1 MSDQIGRKPVLLTGL
16 FGLSASMWCF
26 GLSTTFWSLVL
37 SRCLNGALN
46 GNIGVMKSM
55 TMEITDST
63 NIAQAYSILPI
74 TWSVGTTVGPLIGG
88 SLARPAE
95 RFPKVFGD
103 YAFFKKYPYFLP
115 CSVSATVTALSWLIA
130 FLFMKETTKPLMTLR
145 QYLFGGT
152 TKDDK
157 PNLDPQGHGDDLHD
171 DPAPEAINKQ
181 LPLRALLVRPVLIAA
196 GSYATFSL
204 VDISFRTIIPV
215 FYAMPIDMG
224 GLNLDPPAIGII
236 LALFGISSGIIQ
248 WLFFVPMHDWLGAK
262 TLFVASVSLCLPM
275 IALFPAINAV
285 ARVYGLSYF
294 VWFLVGLQMTLMI
307 FASFAFAITIM
318 YIGAA
323 TPNKASLG
331 ATNGIAQTIVS
342 VMRAVGPATVNSAY
356 SLSIEEHI
364 LGGYFAYWVMVAMVG
379 LTLWAGYLLP
389 KKLWKE

>member
-1 MSDQIGRKPVLLTGL
+1 LESRGLILT
-16 FGLSASMWCF
+16 
-26 GLSTTFWSLVL
+26 
-37 SRCLNGALN
+37 
-46 GNIGVMKSM
+46 
-55 TMEITDST
+55 
-63 NIAQAYSILPI
+63 
-74 TWSVGTTVGPLIGG
+74 
-88 SLARPAE
+88 
-95 RFPKVFGD
+95 
-103 YAFFKKYPYFLP
+103 AF
-115 CSVSATVTALSWLIA
+115 IQ
-130 FLFMKETTKPLMTLR
+130 TTKPLMTLR

-307 FASFAFAITIM
+307 FASFAFGESARRKEMANLMIRVQLAITIM